1 MNVNKIPIID
11 FENHFYDESLIRT
24 LASRSRMPFFRP
36 EEDSIYWS
44 EDIVMPQGSLLPQL
58 LDMGEQ
64 RVRLMDEVG
73 IDIAVLSSSAGPEQL
88 DLEESVQVCRLSNDT
103 LAELVSRYP
112 SRFYGSA
119 ILPVCDIKAACDE
132 LERCVKKLG
141 FVAWHTH
148 SNYGDTA
155 PDMEIYRPLF
165 HKAVELG
172 IYVYLHPE
180 LPQDDRMKGFGF
192 TFAGPGHGF
201 TVDTATTLMRMILTG
216 LFDELPDL
224 KVMLG
229 HLAEGL
235 PFLLERIDNR
245 IKFIPNPAIRIQH
258 DVSHYFKRN
267 IWVTTSGNMS
277 KEAFECTKNVL
288 GIDRILFGSDYPFES
303 AGDMMNFIKGL
314 PLLKHEV
321 RQLCFENAKNVIG
334 TENPMENL
342 VPMAG

>member
-1 MNVNKIPIID
+1 MNVSKIPVID
-11 FENHFYDESLIRT
+11 FENHFYDESLIQI
-24 LASRSRMPFFRP
+24 LASRSKTPFFCP
-36 EEDSIYWS
+36 EEDSIYWN
-44 EDIVMPQGSLLPQL
+44 EDIIMPQGVLLPRL
-58 LDMGEQ
+58 LDMSEQ
-64 RVRLMDEVG
+64 RVQLMDEVG

-88 DLEESVQVCRLSNDT
+88 APEESVRVCRLSNDT
-103 LAELVSRYP
+103 LADLVSRYP
-112 SRFYGSA
+112 DRFHGSA
-119 ILPVCDIKAACDE
+119 ILPVRNVKAACDE

-165 HKAVELG
+165 YKAMELG
-172 IYVYLHPE
+172 VYVYLHPE
-180 LPQDDRMKGFGF
+180 LPQDDRMKGLGF

-229 HLAEGL
+229 HLGEGL

-245 IKFIPNPAIRIQH
+245 IKFIPNSAIHIKH

-288 GIDRILFGSDYPFES
+288 GIERILFGSDYPFES

-314 PLLKHEV
+314 PLSKREV
-321 RQLCFENAKNVIG
+321 CQLCFENAKAVIS
-334 TENPMENL
+334 TENLMENL
-342 VPMAG
+342 IPMVG